1 MTSWQPEDVVTT
13 NFRTVVQAAQ
23 ENYDQGWQEA
33 IAMVLDVCG
42 QMYNEYDESTLEELR
57 QRIA

>member
-33 IAMVLDVCG
+33 IDMVLDVLG
-42 QMYNEYDESTLEELR
+42 LMYDDYDQETLEELK
-57 QRIA
+57 QRIV

>member
-33 IAMVLDVCG
+33 IDMVLDVLG
-42 QMYNEYDESTLEELR
+42 LMYDDYDQETLEELR
-57 QRIA
+57 QRIV

>member
-1 MTSWQPEDVVTT
+1 MTDWQPEDIVTT

-23 ENYDQGWQEA
+23 ENYDSGWESA

-42 QMYNEYDESTLEELR
+42 EMYNEYDQATIEELK
-57 QRIA
+57 QRIV

>member
-1 MTSWQPEDVVTT
+1 MSSWQPEDIVTT

-33 IAMVLDVCG
+33 IDMVLDVLG
-42 QMYNEYDESTLEELR
+42 LMYDDYDQETLEELK
-57 QRIA
+57 QRIV

>member
-1 MTSWQPEDVVTT
+1 MTDWQPEDIVTT

-23 ENYDQGWQEA
+23 ENYDSGWQEA

-42 QMYNEYDESTLEELR
+42 EMYNEFDKATLDELR
-57 QRIA
+57 QRIV

>member
-23 ENYDQGWQEA
+23 ENYDSGWESA
-33 IAMVLDVCG
+33 IAMVLDVIG
-42 QMYNEYDESTLEELR
+42 EMYNEYDESTLEELR

>member
-1 MTSWQPEDVVTT
+1 MTDWQPEDIVTT

-33 IAMVLDVCG
+33 IDMVLDVCG
-42 QMYNEYDESTLEELR
+42 LMYDDYDQETLEELR
-57 QRIA
+57 QRIV